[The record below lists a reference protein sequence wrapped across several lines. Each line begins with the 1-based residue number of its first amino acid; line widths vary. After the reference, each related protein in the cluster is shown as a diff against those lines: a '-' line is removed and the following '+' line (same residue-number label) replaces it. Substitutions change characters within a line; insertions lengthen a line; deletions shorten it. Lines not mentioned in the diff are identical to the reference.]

1 MRSDNGATAPSPWDA
16 DTRVSPPIVPDPFVY
31 SGGELETLAVA
42 RNYYRWL
49 VGLLAP
55 HLGDHV
61 LEIGAGVGTLAAA
74 VLVAR
79 PKVSLTLAE
88 PASNNLPI
96 LQRRFADDAR
106 VRILPG
112 FYAGAA
118 PTAQPMDSVLLIN
131 VLEHVDDTRALLRSA
146 REALRPGGRIVLLV
160 PAGGAL
166 LYGTLDRAF
175 SHHRRFTSSTL
186 RAALEESGFIVRDV
200 RHLNSLGVVP
210 WFLLGRVFRRRRLA
224 DLAVRAYDVLA
235 IPWLSRLEGRWT
247 PPFGQSLLMVAEPR
261 P

>member
-1 MRSDNGATAPSPWDA
+1 MRSDIGATAPSHRDDA
-16 DTRVSPPIVPDPFVY
+16 TRAATPIVPDPFVY

-42 RNYYRWL
+42 RNYYQWL
-49 VGLLAP
+49 VGLLVP
-55 HLGDHV
+55 HLGEHV

-74 VLVAR
+74 IRVAR

-106 VRILPG
+106 VRIMPG

-118 PTAQPMDSVLLIN
+118 QGAQPMDSVLLIN
-131 VLEHVDDTRALLRSA
+131 VLEHVDDTRTLLRSA

-166 LYGTLDRAF
+166 LFGTLDRAF
-175 SHHRRFTSSTL
+175 SHHCRFTPSTL
-186 RAALEESGFIVRDV
+186 RAVLEESGFAVRDV

-210 WFLLGRVFRRRRLA
+210 WFLLGRVFRRRSLTKA
-224 DLAVRAYDVLA
+224 AVRAYDALA
-235 IPWLSRLEGRWT
+235 IPWLSRLERRWT